1 MESAHRA
8 AERAE
13 WDLLEKITSTI
24 GQVGESVLG
33 VVGIRVGTEEPPH
46 TSRQLTDAVE
56 IRRYEP
62 RIAAQ
67 TTVDADEE
75 QARRE
80 GFRRLAGYIFGGNG
94 GKQKVAMTAPVSQS
108 SAGSQTIAMTAP
120 VSSTPGSDGWVVR
133 FFMPAE
139 WTMDTLPT
147 PDDDRVTLTTVPAET
162 VAVLRFS
169 GGRDRDNVEPQ
180 LAALTEALRTHGI
193 EMLGEPMTWFYDPPW
208 TLAPLRRNEVVVVV
222 PDGS

>member
-1 MESAHRA
+1 MQ
-8 AERAE
+8 
-13 WDLLEKITSTI
+13 KIASTM
-24 GQVGESVLG
+24 GQVVGSALG

-46 TSRQLTDAVE
+46 TSRRLTDAVE
-56 IRRYEP
+56 ICRYRP

-67 TTVDADEE
+67 TVVDADEE
-75 QARRE
+75 EARQE
-80 GFRRLAGYIFGGNG
+80 GFRRLARYIFGGNG
-94 GKQKVAMTAPVSQS
+94 GKERVAMTAPVSQS
-108 SAGSQTIAMTAP
+108 PAGSQKIAMTAP

-139 WTMDTLPT
+139 WTMDTLPE
-147 PDDDRVTLTTVPAET
+147 PDDDRVTLTEVPAET

-169 GGRDRDNVEPQ
+169 GGRGRGDVQPQ
-180 LAALTEALRTHGI
+180 IAALTEALRAEGI

-208 TLAPLRRNEVVVVV
+208 TLAPLRRNEVVVAV

>member
-1 MESAHRA
+1 M
-8 AERAE
+8 
-13 WDLLEKITSTI
+13 LQKIASTV
-24 GQVGESVLG
+24 GQVGESVLS

-46 TSRQLTDAVE
+46 TSRRLTDAVE
-56 IRRYEP
+56 IRRYSP

-67 TTVDADEE
+67 TTVDADEDE
-75 QARRE
+75 ARQE

-108 SAGSQTIAMTAP
+108 PAGSKKIAMTAP
-120 VSSTPGSDGWVVR
+120 VSSTPGNDGWVVR

-147 PDDDRVTLTTVPAET
+147 PDDDRVTLTEVPAET

-169 GGRDRDNVEPQ
+169 GGRSRDDVEPQ
-180 LAALTEALRTHGI
+180 MAALTDALRAHGI
-193 EMLGEPMTWFYDPPW
+193 EMIGEPMTWFYDPPW
-208 TLAPLRRNEVVVVV
+208 TLPPLRRNEVVVAI

>member
-1 MESAHRA
+1 MQ
-8 AERAE
+8 
-13 WDLLEKITSTI
+13 KIASTI
-24 GQVGESVLG
+24 GQVVESALG

-46 TSRQLTDAVE
+46 TSRRLTDAVE
-56 IRRYEP
+56 IRRYRP

-67 TTVDADEE
+67 TVVDADEE
-75 QARRE
+75 EARQE
-80 GFRRLAGYIFGGNG
+80 GFRRLARYIFGGNG
-94 GKQKVAMTAPVSQS
+94 GKKRVAMTAPVSQS
-108 SAGSQTIAMTAP
+108 PAGSQKIAMTAP

-139 WTMDTLPT
+139 WSMDTLPE
-147 PDDDRVTLTTVPAET
+147 PDDDRVTLTEVPAET

-169 GGRDRDNVEPQ
+169 GGRGRGDVQPQ
-180 LAALTEALRTHGI
+180 IAALTEALRAEGI

-208 TLAPLRRNEVVVVV
+208 TLAPLRRNEVVVAV

>member
-1 MESAHRA
+1 MQ
-8 AERAE
+8 
-13 WDLLEKITSTI
+13 KIASTI
-24 GQVGESVLG
+24 GQVVGSALG

-46 TSRQLTDAVE
+46 TSRRLTGAVE
-56 IRRYEP
+56 IRRYRP

-67 TTVDADEE
+67 TVVDADEE
-75 QARRE
+75 EARQE
-80 GFRRLAGYIFGGNG
+80 GFRRLARYIFGGNG
-94 GKQKVAMTAPVSQS
+94 GKKRVAMTAPVSQS
-108 SAGSQTIAMTAP
+108 PAGSQKIAMTAP

-139 WTMDTLPT
+139 WTMDTLPE
-147 PDDDRVTLTTVPAET
+147 PDDDRVTLTEVPAET

-169 GGRDRDNVEPQ
+169 GGRGRGDVQPQ
-180 LAALTEALRTHGI
+180 IAALTEALRAEGI

-208 TLAPLRRNEVVVVV
+208 TLAPLRRNEVVVAV

>member
-1 MESAHRA
+1 M
-8 AERAE
+8 
-13 WDLLEKITSTI
+13 LQKIASTI
-24 GQVGESVLG
+24 GQVVGSALG

-46 TSRQLTDAVE
+46 TSRRLTDAVE
-56 IRRYEP
+56 IRRYRP

-67 TTVDADEE
+67 TVVDADEE
-75 QARRE
+75 EARQE
-80 GFRRLAGYIFGGNG
+80 GFRRLARYIFGGNG
-94 GKQKVAMTAPVSQS
+94 GKKRVAMTAPVSQS
-108 SAGSQTIAMTAP
+108 PAGSQKIAMTAP

-139 WTMDTLPT
+139 WTIDTLPE
-147 PDDDRVTLTTVPAET
+147 PDDDRVTLTEVPAET

-169 GGRDRDNVEPQ
+169 GGRGRGDVQPQ
-180 LAALTEALRTHGI
+180 IAALTEALRAEGI

-208 TLAPLRRNEVVVVV
+208 TLAPLRRNEVVVAI

>member
-1 MESAHRA
+1 MQ
-8 AERAE
+8 
-13 WDLLEKITSTI
+13 KIASTM
-24 GQVGESVLG
+24 GQVVGSALG

-46 TSRQLTDAVE
+46 TSRRLTDAVE
-56 IRRYEP
+56 IRRYRP

-67 TTVDADEE
+67 TVVDADEE
-75 QARRE
+75 EARQE
-80 GFRRLAGYIFGGNG
+80 GFRRLARYIFGGNG
-94 GKQKVAMTAPVSQS
+94 GKKRVAMTAPISQS
-108 SAGSQTIAMTAP
+108 PAGSQKIAMTAP

-139 WTMDTLPT
+139 WTMDTLPE
-147 PDDDRVTLTTVPAET
+147 PDDDRVTLTEVPAET

-169 GGRDRDNVEPQ
+169 GGRGRGDVQPQ
-180 LAALTEALRTHGI
+180 IAALTEALRAEGI

-208 TLAPLRRNEVVVVV
+208 TLAPLRRNEVVVAV

>member
-1 MESAHRA
+1 M
-8 AERAE
+8 
-13 WDLLEKITSTI
+13 LKKIVSTI

-33 VVGIRVGTEEPPH
+33 VVGVRVGTEEPPH
-46 TSRQLTDAVE
+46 TSRRLTDAVE
-56 IRRYEP
+56 IRRYAP

-75 QARRE
+75 QARKE
-80 GFRRLAGYIFGGNG
+80 GFRRLAGYIFGKNG

-108 SAGSQTIAMTAP
+108 SAGSQKIAMTAP

-133 FFMPAE
+133 FFMPSK
-139 WTMDTLPT
+139 WTMDTLPK
-147 PDDDRVTLTTVPAET
+147 PDDDRVTLTAVPAET

-169 GGRDRDNVEPQ
+169 GGRGRDNVEPKM
-180 LAALTEALRTHGI
+180 AALTEALRSHDI

-208 TLAPLRRNEVVVVV
+208 TVAPLRRNEVVVAV
-222 PDGS
+222 PEGS

>member
-1 MESAHRA
+1 MQ
-8 AERAE
+8 
-13 WDLLEKITSTI
+13 KIASTI
-24 GQVGESVLG
+24 GQVVGSALG

-46 TSRQLTDAVE
+46 TSRRLTDAVE
-56 IRRYEP
+56 IRRYRP

-67 TTVDADEE
+67 TVVDADEE
-75 QARRE
+75 EARQE
-80 GFRRLAGYIFGGNG
+80 GFRRLARYIFGGNG
-94 GKQKVAMTAPVSQS
+94 GKKRVAMTAPVSQS
-108 SAGSQTIAMTAP
+108 PAGSQKIAMTAP

-139 WTMDTLPT
+139 WTMDTLPE
-147 PDDDRVTLTTVPAET
+147 PDDDRVTLTEVPAET

-169 GGRDRDNVEPQ
+169 GGRGRGDVQPQ
-180 LAALTEALRTHGI
+180 IAALTEALRAEGI

-208 TLAPLRRNEVVVVV
+208 TLAPLRRNEVVVAV

>member
-1 MESAHRA
+1 MQ
-8 AERAE
+8 
-13 WDLLEKITSTI
+13 KIASTM
-24 GQVGESVLG
+24 GQVVGSALG

-46 TSRQLTDAVE
+46 TSRRLTDAVE
-56 IRRYEP
+56 IRRYRP

-67 TTVDADEE
+67 TVVDADEE
-75 QARRE
+75 EARQE
-80 GFRRLAGYIFGGNG
+80 GFRRLARYIFGGNG
-94 GKQKVAMTAPVSQS
+94 GKKRVAMTAPVSQS
-108 SAGSQTIAMTAP
+108 PAGSQKIAMTAP

-139 WTMDTLPT
+139 WTMDTLPE
-147 PDDDRVTLTTVPAET
+147 PDDDRVTLTEVPAET

-169 GGRDRDNVEPQ
+169 GGRGRGDVQPQ
-180 LAALTEALRTHGI
+180 IAALTEALRAEGI

-208 TLAPLRRNEVVVVV
+208 TLAPLRRNEVVVAV

>member
-1 MESAHRA
+1 MQ
-8 AERAE
+8 
-13 WDLLEKITSTI
+13 KIASTI
-24 GQVGESVLG
+24 GQVVGSALG

-46 TSRQLTDAVE
+46 TSRRLTDAVE
-56 IRRYEP
+56 IRRYRP

-67 TTVDADEE
+67 TVVDADEE
-75 QARRE
+75 EARQQ
-80 GFRRLAGYIFGGNG
+80 GFRRLARYIFGGNG
-94 GKQKVAMTAPVSQS
+94 GKKRVAMTAPVSQS
-108 SAGSQTIAMTAP
+108 PAGSQKIAMTAP

-139 WTMDTLPT
+139 WTMDTLPE
-147 PDDDRVTLTTVPAET
+147 PDDDRVTLTEVPAET

-169 GGRDRDNVEPQ
+169 GGRGRDDVQPQ
-180 LAALTEALRTHGI
+180 IAALTEALRAEGI

-208 TLAPLRRNEVVVVV
+208 TLPPLRRNEVVVAI

>member
-1 MESAHRA
+1 M
-8 AERAE
+8 
-13 WDLLEKITSTI
+13 LQKIASTI
-24 GQVGESVLG
+24 GQVVGSALG

-46 TSRQLTDAVE
+46 TSRRLTDAVE
-56 IRRYEP
+56 IRRYRP

-67 TTVDADEE
+67 TVVDADEE
-75 QARRE
+75 EARQE
-80 GFRRLAGYIFGGNG
+80 GFRRLARYIFGGNG
-94 GKQKVAMTAPVSQS
+94 GKKRVAMTAPVSQS
-108 SAGSQTIAMTAP
+108 PAGSQKIAMTAP

-139 WTMDTLPT
+139 WTMDTLPE
-147 PDDDRVTLTTVPAET
+147 PDDDRVTLTEVPAET

-169 GGRDRDNVEPQ
+169 GGRGRGDVQPQ
-180 LAALTEALRTHGI
+180 IAALTEALRAEGI

-208 TLAPLRRNEVVVVV
+208 TLAPLRRNEVVVAV

>member
-1 MESAHRA
+1 M
-8 AERAE
+8 
-13 WDLLEKITSTI
+13 
-24 GQVGESVLG
+24 
-33 VVGIRVGTEEPPH
+33 
-46 TSRQLTDAVE
+46 E

-75 QARRE
+75 EARQE

-108 SAGSQTIAMTAP
+108 SAGSQKIAMTAP

-147 PDDDRVTLTTVPAET
+147 PDDDRVTLTEVPAET

-169 GGRDRDNVEPQ
+169 GGRGRGDVEPQ
-180 LAALTEALRTHGI
+180 RAALTEALRAHGI
-193 EMLGEPMTWFYDPPW
+193 EMLGEPMAWFYDPPW
-208 TLAPLRRNEVVVVV
+208 TLAPFRRNEVVVAV
-222 PDGS
+222 PEGS

>member
-1 MESAHRA
+1 M
-8 AERAE
+8 
-13 WDLLEKITSTI
+13 LQKIASTV
-24 GQVGESVLG
+24 GQVGESVLS
-33 VVGIRVGTEEPPH
+33 VVGVRVGTEEPPH
-46 TSRQLTDAVE
+46 TSRRLTDEVE
-56 IRRYEP
+56 IRRYSP

-67 TTVDADEE
+67 TTVDADEDE
-75 QARRE
+75 ARQE
-80 GFRRLAGYIFGGNG
+80 GFRRLARYIFGGNG

-108 SAGSQTIAMTAP
+108 PAGSKKIAMTAP
-120 VSSTPGSDGWVVR
+120 VSSTLGNDGWVVR

-147 PDDDRVTLTTVPAET
+147 PDDDRVTLTEVPAET

-169 GGRDRDNVEPQ
+169 GGRSRDDVEPQ
-180 LAALTEALRTHGI
+180 MAALVEALRAHGI

-208 TLAPLRRNEVVVVV
+208 TLPPLRRNEVVVAI

>member
-1 MESAHRA
+1 M
-8 AERAE
+8 
-13 WDLLEKITSTI
+13 LQKIASTI
-24 GQVGESVLG
+24 GQVVGSALG

-46 TSRQLTDAVE
+46 TSRRLTGAVE
-56 IRRYEP
+56 IRRYRP

-67 TTVDADEE
+67 TVVDADEE
-75 QARRE
+75 EARQE
-80 GFRRLAGYIFGGNG
+80 GFRRLARYIFGGNG
-94 GKQKVAMTAPVSQS
+94 GKKRVAMTAPVSQS
-108 SAGSQTIAMTAP
+108 PAGSQKIAMTAP

-139 WTMDTLPT
+139 WTMDTLPE
-147 PDDDRVTLTTVPAET
+147 PDDDRVTLTEVPAET

-169 GGRDRDNVEPQ
+169 GGRGRGDVQPQ
-180 LAALTEALRTHGI
+180 IAALTEALRAEGI

-208 TLAPLRRNEVVVVV
+208 TLAPLRRNEVVVAV

>member
-1 MESAHRA
+1 M
-8 AERAE
+8 
-13 WDLLEKITSTI
+13 LQKIASTV
-24 GQVGESVLG
+24 GQVGESVLS

-46 TSRQLTDAVE
+46 TSRRLTDAVE
-56 IRRYEP
+56 IRRYSP

-67 TTVDADEE
+67 TTVDADGDE
-75 QARRE
+75 ARQE
-80 GFRRLAGYIFGGNG
+80 GFRRLARYIFGGNG

-108 SAGSQTIAMTAP
+108 PAGSKKIAMTAP
-120 VSSTPGSDGWVVR
+120 VSSTPGNDGWVVR

-147 PDDDRVTLTTVPAET
+147 PDDDRVTLVEVPAET

-169 GGRDRDNVEPQ
+169 GGRSRDDVEPQ
-180 LAALTEALRTHGI
+180 MAALTEALRAHGI

-208 TLAPLRRNEVVVVV
+208 TLPPLRRNEVVVAI

>member
-1 MESAHRA
+1 M
-8 AERAE
+8 
-13 WDLLEKITSTI
+13 LQKIASTA
-24 GQVGESVLG
+24 GQVVESVVG

-46 TSRQLTDAVE
+46 TSRRLTDAVE

-75 QARRE
+75 EARQE
-80 GFRRLAGYIFGGNG
+80 GFRRLARYIFGGNG

-108 SAGSQTIAMTAP
+108 SAGSQKIAMTAP
-120 VSSTPGSDGWVVR
+120 VSSTSGSDGWVVR

-147 PDDDRVTLTTVPAET
+147 PDDDRVTLTAVPAET

-169 GGRDRDNVEPQ
+169 GGRSRDAVEPK
-180 LAALTEALRTHGI
+180 LAALTDTLRAHGI

-208 TLAPLRRNEVVVVV
+208 TLAPFRRNEVVVAI

>member
-1 MESAHRA
+1 MFQ
-8 AERAE
+8 
-13 WDLLEKITSTI
+13 KIASTV
-24 GQVGESVLG
+24 GQVGESVLS

-46 TSRQLTDAVE
+46 TSRRLTDAVE

-67 TTVDADEE
+67 TTVDADEDE
-75 QARRE
+75 ARQE

-94 GKQKVAMTAPVSQS
+94 GKQKVAMTAPVSKS
-108 SAGSQTIAMTAP
+108 PADSKKIAMTAP
-120 VSSTPGSDGWVVR
+120 VSSTPGNDGWVVR

-147 PDDDRVTLTTVPAET
+147 PDDDRVTLTEVPAET

-169 GGRDRDNVEPQ
+169 GGRSRDDVEPQ
-180 LAALTEALRTHGI
+180 MAALTEALRAHDI

-208 TLAPLRRNEVVVVV
+208 TLPPLRRNEVVVAI

>member
-1 MESAHRA
+1 M
-8 AERAE
+8 
-13 WDLLEKITSTI
+13 LQKIASTV
-24 GQVGESVLG
+24 GQVGESVLS

-46 TSRQLTDAVE
+46 TSRRLTDAVE
-56 IRRYEP
+56 IRRYSP

-67 TTVDADEE
+67 TTVDADEDE
-75 QARRE
+75 ARQE

-94 GKQKVAMTAPVSQS
+94 GKQRVAMTAPVSQS
-108 SAGSQTIAMTAP
+108 PAGSKKIAMTAP

-147 PDDDRVTLTTVPAET
+147 PDDDRVTLVEVPAET

-169 GGRDRDNVEPQ
+169 GGRSRDDVEPQ
-180 LAALTEALRTHGI
+180 MAALTEALRAHGI

-208 TLAPLRRNEVVVVV
+208 TLPPLRRNEVVVAI

>member
-1 MESAHRA
+1 M
-8 AERAE
+8 
-13 WDLLEKITSTI
+13 LQKIASTV
-24 GQVGESVLG
+24 GQVGESVLS
-33 VVGIRVGTEEPPH
+33 VVGVRVGTEEPPH
-46 TSRQLTDAVE
+46 TSRRLTDEVE
-56 IRRYEP
+56 IRRYSP

-67 TTVDADEE
+67 TTVDADEDE
-75 QARRE
+75 ARQE
-80 GFRRLAGYIFGGNG
+80 GFRRLARYIFGGNG

-108 SAGSQTIAMTAP
+108 PADSKKIAMTAP
-120 VSSTPGSDGWVVR
+120 VSSTPGNDGWVVR

-147 PDDDRVTLTTVPAET
+147 PDDDRVTLTEVPAET

-169 GGRDRDNVEPQ
+169 GGRSRDDVEPQ
-180 LAALTEALRTHGI
+180 MAALVEALRAHGI

-208 TLAPLRRNEVVVVV
+208 TLPPLRRNEVVVAI